1 MTTKCT
7 YCGKEIEPGK
17 AVKGEVIYRT
27 RNSYGKAVVA
37 RKTSDYC
44 TKQCATHDQ
53 WGHEG

>member
-7 YCGKEIEPGK
+7 YCRKEIEPGK
-17 AVKGEVIYRT
+17 TVKGEVIYRT

-44 TKQCATHDQ
+44 SAQCAAHDQ
-53 WGHEG
+53 WAHEG